1 LPKTHRPSEEGAL
14 FHNAST
20 LLKATPFAGRQ
31 EKEHQQATQK
41 NYNDAQKQRME
52 QRQAPH
58 QTALR
63 ALQCL
68 LK

>member
-1 LPKTHRPSEEGAL
+1 
-14 FHNAST
+14 